1 MPRVPLRYA
10 AGERCGRY
18 AMPELMATADFL
30 KLLVESEVASEED
43 LEAIL
48 WRDGLREQASP
59 IPVARQLVKHQLIT
73 RFQAEAVLNGRSRSL
88 IIDDFRLIDVLGSGG
103 MGCVYSARE
112 VGSDWPV
119 AIKVLSHER
128 RNDAGMVVRLQLE
141 AEAGLRLKHPN
152 ILRTHALNQSEDRYG
167 EFSYMVMELIQG
179 VTPLEWFS
187 VAGKTSWEQVCDV
200 IQQAAAALEY
210 AHGVDLIH
218 RDVKPENLLLRTNGT
233 VKVLDFGLAMVDEN
247 DEEFSMAMIFGQ
259 DRVGTADYVAPEQT
273 INSYE
278 IDHRVDIYSLGCTFY
293 FMLTGK
299 LPFPYARNGQK
310 IMGHR
315 KKKPLPIAELSP
327 EVPTELVKIVERMMA
342 KRPERR
348 YASAAE
354 VAAAVEPFARRATIP
369 FDFEKIRSARV
380 KLAGKRTS
388 EKKRAA
394 SSSPQQASA
403 TASPAPGGQAKV
415 ETKAP
420 TETDNGCR

>member
-1 MPRVPLRYA
+1 
-10 AGERCGRY
+10 
-18 AMPELMATADFL
+18 
-30 KLLVESEVASEED
+30 
-43 LEAIL
+43 
-48 WRDGLREQASP
+48 
-59 IPVARQLVKHQLIT
+59 
-73 RFQAEAVLNGRSRSL
+73 
-88 IIDDFRLIDVLGSGG
+88 DVLGSGG

-119 AIKVLSHER
+119 AIKVLSNER

-152 ILRTHALNQSEDRYG
+152 ILRTLALNQSEDRYG
-167 EFSYMVMELIQG
+167 VFSYMVMELVQG

-187 VAGKTSWEQVCDV
+187 VAGKISWEQVCDV
-200 IQQAAAALEY
+200 IQQAAEALEY

-233 VKVLDFGLAMVDEN
+233 VKVLDFGLAMLDEN

-278 IDHRVDIYSLGCTFY
+278 VDHRVDIYSLGCTFY

-299 LPFPYARNGQK
+299 LPFPYSRNGQK

-315 KKKPLPIAELSP
+315 KKKPLPIAQFSP
-327 EVPTELVKIVERMMA
+327 EVPEAVVKVVERMMA
-342 KRPERR
+342 KQPERR
-348 YASAAE
+348 YSTALE
-354 VAAAVEPFARRATIP
+354 VANAVKPFARREPIP
-369 FDFEKIRSARV
+369 FDFEKIRNARV
-380 KLAGKRTS
+380 QLAGRRAAK
-388 EKKRAA
+388 KKRSATSSPR
-394 SSSPQQASA
+394 SSSLVGDS
-403 TASPAPGGQAKV
+403 TARQQAKV

-420 TETDNGCR
+420 TETDDTATDGTADDVRTGDHGSPQS

>member
-1 MPRVPLRYA
+1 MS
-10 AGERCGRY
+10 
-18 AMPELMATADFL
+18 ELMATDDFL
-30 KLLVESEVASEED
+30 ELLVQNEVVGEED
-43 LEAIL
+43 LEEIL
-48 WRDGLREQASP
+48 YRDGLRKEASP
-59 IPVARQLVKHQLIT
+59 IVVAKRLVKRQLIT

-88 IIDDFRLIDVLGSGG
+88 LIDEFRLIDVLGSGG

-119 AIKVLSHER
+119 AIKVLSRER

-152 ILRTHALNQSEDRYG
+152 ILRTLALNQSEDKYG
-167 EFSYMVMELIQG
+167 EFSYMVMELVQG

-210 AHGVDLIH
+210 AHGFDLIH

-233 VKVLDFGLAMVDEN
+233 VKVLDFGLAMLDEN

-273 INSYE
+273 VNSYD
-278 IDHRVDIYSLGCTFY
+278 IDHRADIYSLGCTFY

-315 KKKPLPIAELSP
+315 KKKPLPVGELSP
-327 EVPTELVKIVERMMA
+327 EVPAELVKIVEQMMA

-354 VAAAVEPFARRATIP
+354 VMSAVEPFAQRSTIP
-369 FDFEKIRSARV
+369 FEFEKIRSARV
-380 KLAGKRTS
+380 KLAGRRAS
-388 EKKRAA
+388 EKKRPP
-394 SSSPQQASA
+394 SSSPRQSSA
-403 TASPAPGGQAKV
+403 TGGPGGQAKV

-420 TETDNGCR
+420 TETDGTAGDAGPPESVSPRS

>member
-1 MPRVPLRYA
+1 MPD
-10 AGERCGRY
+10 
-18 AMPELMATADFL
+18 LMATDDFL
-30 KLLVESEVASEED
+30 KLLVQSEVVSESALDTVVWEH
-43 LEAIL
+43 
-48 WRDGLREQASP
+48 GLQAETST
-59 IPVARQLVKHQLIT
+59 INVAKQLVKHGVIT
-73 RFQAEAVLNGRSRSL
+73 KFQAERVLNGRIRSL
-88 IIDDFRLIDVLGSGG
+88 VIDNFRVFDVLGSGG

-119 AIKVLSHER
+119 AIKVLSNER

-152 ILRTHALNQSEDRYG
+152 ILRTLALNQSEDRYG
-167 EFSYMVMELIQG
+167 VFSYMVMELVQG

-187 VAGKTSWEQVCDV
+187 VAGKISWEQVCDV
-200 IQQAAAALEY
+200 IQQAAEALEY

-233 VKVLDFGLAMVDEN
+233 VKVLDFGLAMLDEN

-278 IDHRVDIYSLGCTFY
+278 VDHRVDIYSLGCTFY

-299 LPFPYARNGQK
+299 LPFPYSRNGQK

-315 KKKPLPIAELSP
+315 KKKPLPIAQFSP
-327 EVPTELVKIVERMMA
+327 EVPEAVVKVVERMMA
-342 KRPERR
+342 KQPERR
-348 YASAAE
+348 YSTAQE
-354 VAAAVEPFARRATIP
+354 VAHAVEPFARREPIP
-369 FDFEKIRSARV
+369 FDFEKIRNARV
-380 KLAGKRTS
+380 QLAGRRAAK
-388 EKKRAA
+388 KKRSATSSPR
-394 SSSPQQASA
+394 SSSLVGDS
-403 TASPAPGGQAKV
+403 TARQQAKV

-420 TETDNGCR
+420 TEADDTATDGTADDVRTDDQGSPQS